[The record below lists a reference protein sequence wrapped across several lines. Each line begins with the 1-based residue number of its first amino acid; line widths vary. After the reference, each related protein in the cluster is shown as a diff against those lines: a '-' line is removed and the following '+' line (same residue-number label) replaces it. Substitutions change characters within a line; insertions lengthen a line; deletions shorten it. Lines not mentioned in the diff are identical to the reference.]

1 MYRNY
6 IYKSNC
12 QSTLALQSVVY
23 KKGNVFDSARWILYT
38 KVARKKVA
46 LSLLSLWL
54 WSYGSWI
61 HVFLYLCNQCLS
73 PLKLWFRIPFMANKS
88 SCVVLDTTLLCDKV
102 CQWLKLATAQV
113 IGFYRV
119 LGFPLPNRGIQLK
132 ATISLKS
139 RWKWHYILNTI

>member
-1 MYRNY
+1 MYQTIY
-6 IYKSNC
+6 INQIVSQHSHYNQLCTKRRCIWLSKVNIIHKSC
-12 QSTLALQSVVY
+12 
-23 KKGNVFDSARWILYT
+23 K
-38 KVARKKVA
+38 KKVA

-102 CQWLKLATAQV
+102 CQWLKLATGQV